1 MMSALINK
9 TKNTKYLDIEE
20 IIVVNHVLKMYLI
33 QIISLSI
40 TYNSKLTI
48 VIGIIYVQFYVSD
61 KYCLRNTTFLN

>member
-48 VIGIIYVQFYVSD
+48 VIGIVYVQLYVSD